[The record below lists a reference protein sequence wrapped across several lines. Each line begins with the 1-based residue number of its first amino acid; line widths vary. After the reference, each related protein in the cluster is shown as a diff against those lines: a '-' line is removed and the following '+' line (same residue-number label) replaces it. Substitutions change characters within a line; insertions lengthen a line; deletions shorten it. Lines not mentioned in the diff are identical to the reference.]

1 MQHGPD
7 QVGGDRMAT
16 STSNGNARI
25 SGELVPAEYIGGS
38 GGGDGGGDSGGGD
51 DDGSGRYN
59 VD

>member
-1 MQHGPD
+1 
-7 QVGGDRMAT
+7 MAT